1 MEGAFEVIKDLLG
14 GLSWDRESVYARL
27 SQCIDSAIRSS
38 LVIVLYKEGKEEL
51 IFANDM
57 FYENIGEDRDGYEYK
72 EADIKKRIKPENKVL
87 NMKNVLKNR
96 CLQVRLRKSYISLKG
111 MMERLIW
118 VRKRFAAICNEGEY
132 IIVSVATNITK
143 SI

>member
-72 EADIKKRIKPENKVL
+72 EADSLKIRWL

-111 MMERLIW
+111 MMER
-118 VRKRFAAICNEGEY
+118 
-132 IIVSVATNITK
+132 
-143 SI
+143 

>member
-57 FYENIGEDRDGYEYK
+57 F
-72 EADIKKRIKPENKVL
+72 
-87 NMKNVLKNR
+87 
-96 CLQVRLRKSYISLKG
+96 
-111 MMERLIW
+111 
-118 VRKRFAAICNEGEY
+118 
-132 IIVSVATNITK
+132 
-143 SI
+143 

>member
-57 FYENIGEDRDGYEYK
+57 FI
-72 EADIKKRIKPENKVL
+72 
-87 NMKNVLKNR
+87 
-96 CLQVRLRKSYISLKG
+96 RKY
-111 MMERLIW
+111 R
-118 VRKRFAAICNEGEY
+118 
-132 IIVSVATNITK
+132 
-143 SI
+143 